1 MKKTVWILTA
11 VLFCL
16 TKVHAQTSPA
26 RSANK
31 KEAQKW
37 FHEKKWLGGLQL
49 RPHEST
55 DVQEFYRQYSVNK
68 TYWDKAFAFL
78 KAHDLKV
85 LSVGKH
91 EIDGE
96 NVYAS
101 VTENVS
107 KNFDSTQWEA
117 HRKYIDIQYVI
128 DGKELIGVAA
138 VSQST
143 VIKPYDAKKDV
154 ANYSTKGK
162 MLRAVPGTFFIFFP
176 ADVHRPNITP
186 GGNEVVR
193 KIVIKVRAA
202 D

>member
-1 MKKTVWILTA
+1 MKKIILLSA
-11 VLFCL
+11 IFFAFLMHVQ
-16 TKVHAQTSPA
+16 AQTGA
-26 RSANK
+26 AKAGNK
-31 KEAQKW
+31 KQAKKW
-37 FHEKKWLGGLQL
+37 FHEKQWLGGLQL